1 MADAVIGTVGAL
13 WRYPVKSMLG
23 EQLAAAEV
31 TERGVDGDRR
41 LALIDRETGMIASAK
56 TPRLWRR
63 LLSCAAT
70 GEGSGGVRISDP
82 DGKSLWSTDAG
93 VDDALSG
100 IVGRPVTLAD
110 RPPEQASLERSKP
123 DQVLHEGLDA
133 VVEADIVQF
142 GSASPAG
149 SFFDFAPIHLITTST
164 LRRIAELHPD
174 RTSDVRRYRPNI
186 VVDTDT
192 DTDSA
197 GFVEQD
203 WFGRELR
210 IGDTL
215 TLRVIASTP
224 RCAVPTLA
232 HGALPRDT
240 EALRTLARH
249 NRVPVVP
256 GGGLEPCAGIYAQV
270 VRPGRIRPGDAV
282 RL

>member
-1 MADAVIGTVGAL
+1 MADAAAVVGTVGAL

-23 EQLAAAEV
+23 ERLPVAEV
-31 TERGVDGDRR
+31 TERGLDGDRR
-41 LALIDRETGMIASAK
+41 LALVDRETGMIASAK

-70 GEGSGGVRISDP
+70 GEGDGGVRITDP
-82 DGKSLWSTDAG
+82 DGKSRWSTDPDI
-93 VDDALSG
+93 DDALSAV
-100 IVGRPVTLAD
+100 VGREVALAD
-110 RPPEQASLERSKP
+110 RPPEHAALERSRP
-123 DQVLHEGLDA
+123 EQVLSEGLDA
-133 VVEADIVQF
+133 EVEADLVRF
-142 GSASPAG
+142 GSGSPDG
-149 SFFDFAPIHLITTST
+149 TFFDFAPIHLITAST

-186 VVDTDT
+186 VVETDG
-192 DTDSA
+192 A
-197 GFVEQD
+197 GFVEND
-203 WFGRELR
+203 WYDRELR

-215 TLRVIASTP
+215 TLRVIANTP

-240 EALRTLARH
+240 AALRTLAQH

-256 GGGLEPCAGIYAQV
+256 GGGIEPCAGSYAQV
-270 VRPGRIRPGDAV
+270 VRPGRIRPGDLV

>member
-23 EQLAAAEV
+23 EQLAAADG

-56 TPRLWRR
+56 TPRLWRS
-63 LLSCAAT
+63 LLSCSAT
-70 GEGSGGVRISDP
+70 GETDGVRIAAP

-110 RPPEQASLERSKP
+110 RPPEQASLERSRP

-174 RTSDVRRYRPNI
+174 RAPDVRRYRPNI
-186 VVDTDT
+186 VVDTG
-192 DTDSA
+192 A
-197 GFVEQD
+197 AGVGFVEND
-203 WFGRELR
+203 WFDRELR

-224 RCAVPTLA
+224 RCAVPTLV
-232 HGALPRDT
+232 HGALPRDI
-240 EALRTLARH
+240 EALRTLAKH

-256 GGGLEPCAGIYAQV
+256 GGGTEPCAGVYAQV
-270 VRPGRIRPGDAV
+270 VRPGRIRPGDTV
-282 RL
+282 RF

>member
-1 MADAVIGTVGAL
+1 MANTVIGTVGAL

-82 DGKSLWSTDAG
+82 DGKSLWSTDAD
-93 VDDALSG
+93 VDDALSAV
-100 IVGRPVTLAD
+100 VGRAVTLAD
-110 RPPEQASLERSKP
+110 RPPEQATLERSRP
-123 DQVLHEGLDA
+123 DEVLREGLDA
-133 VVEADIVQF
+133 VVEADLVRF
-142 GSASPAG
+142 GSGAPAG
-149 SFFDFAPIHLITTST
+149 TFFDFAPIHLISSST
-164 LRRIAELHPD
+164 LSRISELHPD

-186 VVDTDT
+186 VVDTEA
-192 DTDSA
+192 A
-197 GFVEQD
+197 GFVEND
-203 WFGRELR
+203 WFDRELR
-210 IGDTL
+210 IGDRL
-215 TLRVIASTP
+215 TLRVIANTP

-232 HGALPRDT
+232 HGPLPRDT
-240 EALRTLARH
+240 SALRTLARH

-256 GGGLEPCAGIYAQV
+256 GGGVEPCAGIYAQV

>member
-1 MADAVIGTVGAL
+1 MANAVIGTVGAL

-70 GEGSGGVRISDP
+70 GEGSSGVRISAP
-82 DGKSLWSTDAG
+82 DGKSLWSTDADI
-93 VDDALSG
+93 DDALSA
-100 IVGRPVTLAD
+100 IVGREVTLAD
-110 RPPEQASLERSKP
+110 RPPERASLERSRP
-123 DQVLHEGLDA
+123 EQVLREGLDA
-133 VVEADIVQF
+133 VVEADLVQF
-142 GSASPAG
+142 GSGAPAG
-149 SFFDFAPIHLITTST
+149 TFFDFAPIHLISSST
-164 LRRIAELHPD
+164 LGRISELHPD

-186 VVDTDT
+186 VVETGA
-192 DTDSA
+192 A
-197 GFVEQD
+197 GFVEND
-203 WFGRELR
+203 WVDRELR
-210 IGDTL
+210 IGDRL
-215 TLRVIASTP
+215 ILRVIANTP
-224 RCAVPTLA
+224 RCAVPTLT

-240 EALRTLARH
+240 AALRTLARH

-256 GGGLEPCAGIYAQV
+256 GGGVEPCAGIYAQV
-270 VRPGRIRPGDAV
+270 VRPGRIHPGDPV